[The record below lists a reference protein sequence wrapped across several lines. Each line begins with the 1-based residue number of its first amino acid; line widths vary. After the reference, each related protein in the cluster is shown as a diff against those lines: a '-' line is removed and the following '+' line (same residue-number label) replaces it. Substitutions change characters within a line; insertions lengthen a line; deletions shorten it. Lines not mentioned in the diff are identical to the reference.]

1 MATAL
6 DLEFFEEPPL
16 PVAVGCLP
24 APRDDTVVLSGTD
37 PGRLRSGTRPREKI
51 QSVAIFLVRWDIYMA
66 LYRISV
72 RMTDE
77 LLEATVSVRGV
88 IRDGRGETL
97 VVRRSS
103 DCAWELP
110 GGRLGPREAVEAG
123 LRREIEE
130 ETGLGIE
137 VGETVHAN
145 AWQNAADDGRFAVY
159 YTCWTDGRDVRLS
172 EEHESF
178 RWVAYDAAESMLSD
192 PAARALRRARTEASA
207 GLATRLPPSA
217 SSD

>member
-1 MATAL
+1 
-6 DLEFFEEPPL
+6 
-16 PVAVGCLP
+16 
-24 APRDDTVVLSGTD
+24 
-37 PGRLRSGTRPREKI
+37 
-51 QSVAIFLVRWDIYMA
+51 
-66 LYRISV
+66 
-72 RMTDE
+72 MTDE

-88 IRDGRGETL
+88 ILDGRGETL

-103 DCAWELP
+103 DGAWELP

-123 LRREIEE
+123 LRREIAE
-130 ETGLGIE
+130 ETGLGVE

-159 YTCWTDGRDVRLS
+159 YTCWTDGRDVGLS

-178 RWVAYDAAESMLSD
+178 RWVAYDTAESLLSD
-192 PAARALRRARTEASA
+192 PAGRALRRARTVAGT
-207 GLATRLPPSA
+207 GLATRLPPAA